1 MFFENL
7 CVIVLRMIVASALEG
22 LRLNFYPKH
31 KNVKIFENHLNPIMS
46 IITLDSS
53 H

>member
-7 CVIVLRMIVASALEG
+7 CVIVLRTIVASSLEG
-22 LRLNFYPKH
+22 FRIYLSPKH
-31 KNVKIFENHLNPIMS
+31 KNVKVFENHLYPIMS